1 MNLSEQFWLSL
12 LIQVGFGVAIIA
24 MMKQQLRDLI
34 GWVKQQGADIKDLQ
48 KGHTDHEGRLSHV
61 EGRLQISRGE

>member
-12 LIQVGFGVAIIA
+12 LIQMVIGVAIIA

-61 EGRLQISRGE
+61 EAIARRRR

>member
-1 MNLSEQFWLSL
+1 
-12 LIQVGFGVAIIA
+12 

-61 EGRLQISRGE
+61 EAIARRRR

>member
-1 MNLSEQFWLSL
+1 
-12 LIQVGFGVAIIA
+12 

-48 KGHTDHEGRLSHV
+48 KGHTDHEGWLSHV
-61 EGRLQISRGE
+61 EAIARRRR